1 MAEAQATQ
9 REFAHQLAGV
19 RDALLRLGP
28 AKLAGLGAAALVVLG
43 LVAWVALGSGEPMGL
58 LYSGLDPAQ
67 AGEISQKLEEMKISA
82 EARGD
87 GTSLYVPVSQV
98 ARARMQL
105 AAAGLPRQGG
115 AGYELLDNQSPMNMT
130 SFMQRVQR
138 LRALEGELARTI
150 LALDGVHAA
159 RVHLVLPERETFA
172 REAPPATASIIVT
185 MLPGRHL
192 SASQAAAVRLL
203 VAGAVPR
210 LKQENVSIVDPS
222 GVVLAAEGGDALAA
236 SRLGEMKSA
245 REQAVQRAVLDLLE
259 PLVGRGHVRAVA
271 AVELDPT
278 RESSREERFDP
289 LSQVERSRQ
298 TNTEQESSEETR
310 PRQPVTIGQNLP
322 TEQVGSNPN
331 HTDSKSSRHGE
342 TVNYELSSTLDERV
356 REPGTVKRLTVAVVV
371 DGRVDAKGQFQPRA
385 REELDKLAEL
395 VRSAVGFDAKRGDR
409 VTVDTMR
416 FVPEDAA
423 DGTAAQAGALGA
435 GRVSHNSLILAA
447 LLVLVVAATGG
458 WFGLRAYRR
467 AARAKLDLA
476 RPPIAGAVPAALAQP
491 PVGALTQSPAAAL
504 AELVDDRFEE
514 SVAVLRTWI
523 AEQAPG

>member
-9 REFAHQLAGV
+9 IQFARQLAGV

-28 AKLAGLGAAALVVLG
+28 AKLAALGVVALVVFG
-43 LVAWVALGSGEPMGL
+43 LVAWVALRAGEPMGL

-67 AGEISQKLEEMKISA
+67 AGQISQKLDEMKIAS

-87 GTSLYVPVSQV
+87 GTSLYVPASEV
-98 ARARMQL
+98 ARVRMQL
-105 AAAGLPRQGG
+105 AAAGLPRQGP

-150 LALDGVHAA
+150 LALDGVHGA

-172 REAPPATASIIVT
+172 REAPPATASVSVT
-185 MLPGRHL
+185 MLPGQRL
-192 SASQAAAVRLL
+192 TASQAAAIRLL
-203 VAGAVPR
+203 VAGAMAAGR
-210 LKQENVSIVDPS
+210 LN
-222 GVVLAAEGGDALAA
+222 
-236 SRLGEMKSA
+236 EMKSE

-298 TNTEQESSEETR
+298 TNTEEESSNETR
-310 PRQPVTIGQNLP
+310 ANAPVTVGQNLP
-322 TEQVGSNPN
+322 TEQVGANPAK
-331 HTDSKSSRHGE
+331 TDSKTSRHGE
-342 TVNYELSSTLDERV
+342 TVNYELSSTLSERM
-356 REPGTVKRLTVAVVV
+356 REPGTMKRLTVAVVV
-371 DGRVDAKGQFQPRA
+371 DGRTDAKGRFQPRPH
-385 REELDKLAEL
+385 EELDKFAEL
-395 VRSAVGFDAKRGDR
+395 VRAAVGFDAKRGDR
-409 VTVDTMR
+409 VTVDTLR
-416 FVPEDAA
+416 FVPEDSVDAA
-423 DGTAAQAGALGA
+423 SAQAGAPEG
-435 GRVSHNSLILAA
+435 GRVSHSNLILAA
-447 LLVLVVAATGG
+447 VLVLAVAAAGG
-458 WFGLRAYRR
+458 WFALRAYRR
-467 AARAKLDLA
+467 MARARLDLA
-476 RPPIAGAVPAALAQP
+476 RQPIAGPMPAALAQP
-491 PVGALTQSPAAAL
+491 PVGALALSPAAAL

-523 AEQAPG
+523 AEQAPA

>member
-9 REFAHQLAGV
+9 IQFARQLAGV

-28 AKLAGLGAAALVVLG
+28 AKLAALGAVALVVFG
-43 LVAWVALGSGEPMGL
+43 LVAWVALHAGEPMGL

-67 AGEISQKLEEMKISA
+67 AGQISQKLDEMKIAS

-87 GTSLYVPVSQV
+87 GTSLYVPASEV

-105 AAAGLPRQGG
+105 AAAGLPRQGP

-159 RVHLVLPERETFA
+159 RVHLVMPERETFA
-172 REAPPATASIIVT
+172 REAPPATASVSVT
-185 MLPGRHL
+185 MLPGQRL
-192 SASQAAAVRLL
+192 TASQAAAIRLL

-210 LKQENVSIVDPS
+210 LKQEDISIIDPS
-222 GVVLAAEGGDALAA
+222 GVVLAAEGGEAMAA
-236 SRLGEMKSA
+236 GRLDEMKSE

-298 TNTEQESSEETR
+298 TNTEEESSNETR
-310 PRQPVTIGQNLP
+310 ANAPVTVGQNLP
-322 TEQVGSNPN
+322 TEQVGANPAK
-331 HTDSKSSRHGE
+331 TDSKTSRHGE
-342 TVNYELSSTLDERV
+342 TVNYELSSTLSERM
-356 REPGTVKRLTVAVVV
+356 REPGTMKRLTVAVVV
-371 DGRVDAKGQFQPRA
+371 DGRTDVKGRFQPRPH
-385 REELDKLAEL
+385 EELDKFAEL
-395 VRSAVGFDAKRGDR
+395 VRAAVGFDAKRGDR
-409 VTVDTMR
+409 VTVDTLR

-423 DGTAAQAGALGA
+423 DAASAQAGAPEG
-435 GRVSHNSLILAA
+435 GRVSHSSLILAA
-447 LLVLVVAATGG
+447 VLALTVAAAGG
-458 WFGLRAYRR
+458 WFALRAYRR
-467 AARAKLDLA
+467 MARARLDLA
-476 RPPIAGAVPAALAQP
+476 RQPIAGPTPAALAQP
-491 PVGALTQSPAAAL
+491 PVGALALSPAVAL

-523 AEQAPG
+523 AEQAPA